1 MDTVESKIDSTLKSL
16 GLNYSKHI
24 TVIKTLCLCSSD
36 HQLCL
41 VHLQRN
47 VRNQMDKEDSQV
59 FNKELKN
66 IKENSLDYDDGLEK
80 LDDLCSRF
88 KSKYPNFIKHIQSN
102 KERYLCFLKYPESLR
117 KHIYTTNPVE
127 SVNSMI
133 EKVRINLGGY
143 FQSVDILEVNLLI
156 QRDNLKNGKWK
167 KPIPAFKGASYE
179 ICTNV

>member
-1 MDTVESKIDSTLKSL
+1 MLIVSDDFPGISKAIETLFP
-16 GLNYSKHI
+16 Y
-24 TVIKTLCLCSSD
+24 TD

-47 VRNQMDKEDSQV
+47 VRNQMNKEDLQA

-66 IKENSLDYDDGLEK
+66 IKENSLDYEDGLEK
-80 LDDLCSRF
+80 LDDLCGRF

-143 FQSVDILEVNLLI
+143 FQSVDILEINLLI
-156 QRDNLKNGKWK
+156 QRDNLKNRKWK
-167 KPIPAFKGASYE
+167 KSIPAFKGASYE
-179 ICTNV
+179 ILQLFNKKFSIQTQNY